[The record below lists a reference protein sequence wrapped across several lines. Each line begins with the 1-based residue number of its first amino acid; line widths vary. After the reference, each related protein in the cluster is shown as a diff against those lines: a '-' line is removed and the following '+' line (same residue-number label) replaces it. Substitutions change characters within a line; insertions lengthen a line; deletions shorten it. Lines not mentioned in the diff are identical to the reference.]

1 MFSKPHRL
9 ATRGEEE
16 KLLGLDTFT
25 IRSGTSLTPTS
36 PVPPPS
42 PEPTGP
48 LTPLRHSYYNRGNT
62 PTLILP
68 EKYIAA
74 PVTVAGATM
83 ESTLINDPYT
93 GEPKARLVPDHPSP
107 IGPPFTL
114 FEGCGTD
121 MATQEKFWSHVS
133 RIRELQ
139 SEVARMHIAMESIGR
154 QPEPQPVKE
163 KEKEKDKDK
172 PRKFRGQ
179 TGRVGTS
186 AGTDQETG
194 HSASDTDHAGSGKD
208 NRSGTGAHTTGAA
221 TSGLDTGEHFAKRK
235 DAIQDIMKKVVTLVY
250 CLFILD
256 NNMFQ
261 SLKLS
266 ELSDQISDFHQLPT
280 PEITFPISPSRP
292 QTLPGSPQTPTQPP
306 TLSISTPT
314 PPAAIH
320 RAHHSKARPSSSS
333 LHGQQPPRLSIPQAP
348 LLGSHTQ
355 PTTPSKSKP
364 RSAISNDGTFHE
376 SPASLRPTP

>member
-74 PVTVAGATM
+74 PVTVTGATM

-235 DAIQDIMKKVVTLVY
+235 DAIQDIMKK
-250 CLFILD
+250 
-256 NNMFQ
+256 
-261 SLKLS
+261 LS